1 MKRPTRI
8 REIQVGAAVVPVH
21 ACSSCKAEI
30 LWATTTRDKAL
41 CLDLKP
47 NEAGVWVVRLQSAEG
62 GGVKVRCF
70 HRAVGQLLEPG
81 EKRRTSHWAT
91 CPNADQHRRKA
102 DV

>member
-1 MKRPTRI
+1 MKQPTRI

-41 CLDLKP
+41 CLDLEP
-47 NEAGVWVVRLQSAEG
+47 NEAGTFAVKLRPAEG
-62 GGVKVRCF
+62 GAVKVLCLYRPI
-70 HRAVGQLLEPG
+70 GGPLEAG

-91 CPNADQHRRKA
+91 CPNAEQHRRKA

>member
-1 MKRPTRI
+1 MSQSTRI

-30 LWATTTRDKAL
+30 LWATTTREKAL
-41 CLDLKP
+41 CLDLEP
-47 NEAGVWVVRLQSAEG
+47 NKAGTYAVKLRRTEG
-62 GGVKVRCF
+62 GGVKVLCF
-70 HRAVGQLLEPG
+70 YRPIGKPVDAG

-91 CPNADQHRRKA
+91 CPNAESHRRKA